1 MQTAPD
7 SKEMK
12 VIAKNRRATFDY
24 AIRERLTAGIVLS
37 GTEVKSVRH
46 GRVSLKGTYCVFERG
61 ELYLRGG
68 TIAEYAPASN
78 NHEPTRDRKLL
89 LTKKQLEQLK
99 KHRQNGLHIVPIAI
113 GIAGHFIK
121 LEIGIGRSK
130 KLYDK
135 RQTIKK
141 RDDERRANRLK

>member
-1 MQTAPD
+1 
-7 SKEMK
+7 MK

-24 AIRERLTAGIVLS
+24 DVQERLMAGMVLY
-37 GTEVKSVRH
+37 GTEAKSVRA

-61 ELYLRGG
+61 ELYLRGA
-68 TIAEYAPASN
+68 TIAEYSHASN
-78 NHEPTRDRKLL
+78 NHDPARDRKLL

-99 KHRQNGLHIVPIAI
+99 KYRQNGLYIVPIAI
-113 GIAGHFIK
+113 GIVGRFIK

-130 KLYDK
+130 KRHDK

-141 RDDERRANRLK
+141 RDDERRAKRLL